1 MRASILDRDRRVPT
15 IVSPRP
21 RPSRRHRGAAAVV
34 GLGTVAGLAVAGALL
49 AVRNGF
55 VAGEW
60 SLVEAA
66 LGGLLQV
73 AAVAAGSLI
82 LSRRRRDTV
91 GLLLV
96 LLGAAS
102 AVYGVL
108 RELATWRLM
117 DLADRGPLTLA
128 LAWTASWMWVVP
140 LVAIAALLVEL
151 PDGQPTG
158 RWRWLPR
165 AVVVAAGLIVVA
177 LALHPQLL
185 VDQLPIVVDNPIGF
199 APRTVAEAAVAAGFG
214 AVFISALL
222 GLVGLF
228 LRYRRGDVTTRR
240 QLLLLLGAGVVLLVL
255 AALPSSDVL
264 FLIGM
269 LGVPFAIAVA
279 TLRYRL
285 YTVDRIV
292 ARAITFAVLTGLV
305 AALYLAITALAGAV
319 VADGGRGTLVAVAAT
334 ATVAVFL
341 QPVRVRADRAIH
353 RLVHGHQP
361 SRLQLLEAVAEVAAG
376 PIDAVAE
383 RLASL
388 LRTATPDTVAASVTT
403 ILPDGG
409 TQTRKSAPRWG
420 GASDSQ
426 GDGPGEASALLE
438 APVVCD
444 GVAVGA
450 LRLHRL
456 AENPIEDEDV
466 ALLHAL
472 AAAVAPALRNV
483 ALHADLAG
491 HASRLVT
498 AHDEE
503 RRRIE
508 RDIHDGAQQQLIAAA
523 THLGLARQRARD
535 DALALQLTCA
545 GDLLTAAMRDL
556 RAIVSGMRPAA
567 LADHGIAGALR
578 DHASTTPLGYHLD
591 VVGEARFDD
600 TVEATLYWCG
610 REALQNVTK
619 HAGATLVVIEVTED
633 ADAARL
639 LVRDDGCGFDPGTVH
654 AGEGRRNLEDR
665 LAAIGGSFHLD
676 SRLGDG
682 TTLTV
687 RVPVG
692 RRGTAAPPE
701 PDGAAPVPA

>member
-1 MRASILDRDRRVPT
+1 MRASSFDRGRQPQT
-15 IVSPRP
+15 IVAARSRP
-21 RPSRRHRGAAAVV
+21 ARRHRGAAAVV
-34 GLGTVAGLAVAGALL
+34 GLGTVAGLAVAEALL
-49 AVRNGF
+49 RVGNGD

-60 SLVEAA
+60 SLVEAT

-73 AAVAAGSLI
+73 AAVAAGVLI

-96 LLGAAS
+96 LLGVAS
-102 AVYGVL
+102 AVYGVV
-108 RELATWRLM
+108 RELAAWRLM
-117 DLADRGPLTLA
+117 ELVDRGPLTLT
-128 LAWTASWMWVVP
+128 LAWTASWMWVAP
-140 LVAIAALLVEL
+140 LVAVAALLVEL
-151 PDGQPTG
+151 PDGQLSG
-158 RWRWLPR
+158 GWRWLPR
-165 AVVVAAGLIVVA
+165 VVTVAAGVIVVA

-185 VDQLPIVVDNPIGF
+185 VDQLPIVIDNPLGL
-199 APRTVAEAAVAAGFG
+199 APQTIAEGAVAVGFG
-214 AVFISALL
+214 AVFVAALL
-222 GLVGLF
+222 GFVGLS

-240 QLLLLLGAGVVLLVL
+240 QLLLLLGSGAVLLVL
-255 AALPSSDVL
+255 AVLPSSDVL
-264 FLIGM
+264 FLLGM
-269 LGVPFAIAVA
+269 LGVPVVIVVT

-285 YTVDRIV
+285 YAVDRIV

-319 VADGGRGTLVAVAAT
+319 VADEGHGTLVAVAAT

-353 RLVHGHQP
+353 RLVHGDQP

-376 PIDAVAE
+376 PIDAVPE

-388 LRTATPDTVAASVTT
+388 LRTATPETVAATVMS

-409 TQTRKSAPRWG
+409 TQTRTSPPRWG
-420 GASDSQ
+420 GGSDPQ
-426 GDGPGEASALLE
+426 GHDRDGPSALLE

-450 LRLHRL
+450 LHLHRL

-483 ALHADLAG
+483 ALHADLVG
-491 HASRLVT
+491 HASRLVI

-523 THLGLARQRARD
+523 THLGLAGQRTHD
-535 DALALQLTCA
+535 DALSLQLTCA
-545 GDLLTAAMRDL
+545 GELLTAAMRDL
-556 RAIVSGMRPAA
+556 RAIVGGVRPAA
-567 LADHGIAGALR
+567 LADHGIAVALR
-578 DHASTTPLGYHLD
+578 DHAATTPLGFHLD
-591 VVGEARFDD
+591 VIGEARFDD
-600 TVEATLYWCG
+600 TIEATLYWCG

-619 HAGATLVVIEVTED
+619 HARATLVVIELTD
-633 ADAARL
+633 DGDTAQL
-639 LVRDDGCGFDPGTVH
+639 LVRDDGCGFDLGTVH
-654 AGEGRRNLEDR
+654 GGEGRRNLEDR
-665 LAAIGGSFHLD
+665 VAALGGSFHLD
-676 SRLGDG
+676 SRRGDG

-687 RVPVG
+687 RVPGG
-692 RRGTAAPPE
+692 RRGTAAPPA
-701 PDGAAPVPA
+701 PDDAASVPA